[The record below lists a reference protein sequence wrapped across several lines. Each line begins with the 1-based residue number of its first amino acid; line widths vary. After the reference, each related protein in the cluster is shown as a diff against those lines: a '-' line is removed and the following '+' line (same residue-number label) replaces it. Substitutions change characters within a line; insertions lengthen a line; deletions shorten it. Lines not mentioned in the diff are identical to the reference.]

1 MSLLNPKN
9 IDWNRLKSIHDQYR
23 STLRGIDTDRRE
35 LIRLYPDLLKKRKEA
50 NLNRKTALE
59 TASTFVKTIYAI
71 SLRIK
76 ELRSDWINN
85 GGSKENFYL
94 NLEANRKLAK
104 FAELKTHRKEI
115 RLTNPKKTETV
126 FRQTH
131 LECEGHLQTI
141 KLARLN
147 YRNIQRLMDDNS
159 TVQVVVQYKK
169 EVAHHYDA
177 YLELQRFQLSIRK
190 EKIHIANKVVFV
202 KDRNIWFKVDRNGEL
217 TERCTPIEVRDIER
231 RINKYLRRTTENKV
245 VQ

>member
-1 MSLLNPKN
+1 
-9 IDWNRLKSIHDQYR
+9 
-23 STLRGIDTDRRE
+23 
-35 LIRLYPDLLKKRKEA
+35 
-50 NLNRKTALE
+50 
-59 TASTFVKTIYAI
+59 
-71 SLRIK
+71 
-76 ELRSDWINN
+76 
-85 GGSKENFYL
+85 
-94 NLEANRKLAK
+94 
-104 FAELKTHRKEI
+104 
-115 RLTNPKKTETV
+115 
-126 FRQTH
+126 
-131 LECEGHLQTI
+131 
-141 KLARLN
+141 
-147 YRNIQRLMDDNS
+147 MDDNS